1 MNKKGFTL
9 IEVLV
14 VITIIGIMTSIAIPA
29 SQGIAKKINEKSY
42 QTKIKLASEGAKL
55 WGEDNN
61 VCFTCLEGTCPVACE
76 DLDCIYETDDEKIC
90 TITMEFLAKYQY
102 FKYDDENK
110 IIDPRNKNKTLNE
123 KSITIIYYKKN
134 GTVNAYGEN

>member
-1 MNKKGFTL
+1 MIGDYMNKKGFTL

-42 QTKIKLASEGAKL
+42 QTKLKLASEGAKL

-61 VCFTCLEGTCPVACE
+61 VCFTCLEGTCPAECE
-76 DLDCIYETDDEKIC
+76 DLECIYESDD
-90 TITMEFLAKYQY
+90 
-102 FKYDDENK
+102 
-110 IIDPRNKNKTLNE
+110 
-123 KSITIIYYKKN
+123 
-134 GTVNAYGEN
+134 